1 MNPISCSMR
10 SITACRLRTRSTTG
24 MPRRAT
30 ADRGELKSSMGQPM
44 NSVSPLWP
52 VGEPWQLPMP
62 DGTLY
67 HALARAAHQRPR
79 HPPTA
84 FYGAT
89 LSYAELRQPV
99 HAMPALLHHVC
110 RSKPGNPPSL

>member
-1 MNPISCSMR
+1 
-10 SITACRLRTRSTTG
+10 
-24 MPRRAT
+24 
-30 ADRGELKSSMGQPM
+30 MGQPM

-79 HPPTA
+79 IRRLPSMA
-84 FYGAT
+84 RR
-89 LSYAELRQPV
+89 LSYAELHHRV
-99 HAMPALLHHVC
+99 DAMAGFLQHVAA
-110 RSKPGNPPSL
+110 SNVAIAF